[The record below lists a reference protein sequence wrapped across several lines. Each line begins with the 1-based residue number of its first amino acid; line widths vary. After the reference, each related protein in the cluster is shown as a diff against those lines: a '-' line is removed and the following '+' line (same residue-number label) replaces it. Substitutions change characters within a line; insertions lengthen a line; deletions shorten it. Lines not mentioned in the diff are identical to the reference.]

1 MALSALLI
9 IPVAFFVEL
18 AFGQLRVTGF
28 IVNAIASAKDLVS
41 QDIAFLGE
49 LTPAIAAT
57 FVTALAPRPMTKVQ
71 SFSSFIICGFGYL
84 AYLFVSVHLD
94 GSSILVGRSLQD
106 NVEVALEGNFP
117 DSDLDGAMLL
127 VRSTM
132 ESLRIFYLVMLAAIV
147 GFSFNSEGRGNG

>member
-1 MALSALLI
+1 MLHLVL
-9 IPVAFFVEL
+9 F
-18 AFGQLRVTGF
+18 
-28 IVNAIASAKDLVS
+28 DLVNLFG
-41 QDIAFLGE
+41 IFWIFRL
-49 LTPAIAAT
+49 
-57 FVTALAPRPMTKVQ
+57 
-71 SFSSFIICGFGYL
+71 FGYL